1 MANIYI
7 HYPFCK
13 KACHYCNFHFSTKL
27 KNQSIVLEGIL
38 KEIELRS
45 DEIISPIESIY
56 FGGGSPS
63 LMEANCIEK
72 ILNNIFKK
80 YKIKNKL
87 EVTLELNPDDF
98 SKDYINKIKNY
109 GVNRVSLGVQ
119 SFDEFEMKLLNR
131 NHSAYQS
138 IKALDYISSLYDNFS
153 LDLIYGIPYSSMEKW
168 KNNIKIAL
176 EYKPPHLSCYSLTIE
191 PKTILNYKVERGEIE
206 LLDEKLVEKQYNY
219 LIRELELNGYKNY
232 EFSSFALPGYYSINN
247 SNYWN
252 GKSYI
257 GIGPS
262 AHSYDGKFT
271 RSWNTSNNIKY
282 TKAITSNK
290 LPFNEEKLNKNDL
303 YNEFIMT
310 GLRKDDGVSIEKV
323 RSLFGDKYKD
333 YLIKQSENHI
343 INKNMFFD
351 GDKIKISK
359 KAKFL
364 TDGLSSDLF
373 FIRY

>member
-98 SKDYINKIKNY
+98 SKDYLNKIKTY

-119 SFDEFEMKLLNR
+119 SFDEFDMKLLNR
-131 NHSAYQS
+131 NHSPYQS

-168 KNNIKIAL
+168 KNNIKTAL

-191 PKTILNYKVERGEIE
+191 PKTILNYKAEIGEVE

-219 LIRELELNGYKNY
+219 LIRELELKGYKNY

-282 TKAITSNK
+282 TKAITNNK
-290 LPFNEEKLNKNDL
+290 LPFYEEKLNINDL

-310 GLRKDDGVSIEKV
+310 GLRKEDGVSIEKV

-343 INKNMFFD
+343 INRNMFFD

>member
-1 MANIYI
+1 M
-7 HYPFCK
+7 
-13 KACHYCNFHFSTKL
+13 
-27 KNQSIVLEGIL
+27 
-38 KEIELRS
+38 
-45 DEIISPIESIY
+45 
-56 FGGGSPS
+56 
-63 LMEANCIEK
+63 
-72 ILNNIFKK
+72 
-80 YKIKNKL
+80 
-87 EVTLELNPDDF
+87 
-98 SKDYINKIKNY
+98 
-109 GVNRVSLGVQ
+109 
-119 SFDEFEMKLLNR
+119 
-131 NHSAYQS
+131 
-138 IKALDYISSLYDNFS
+138 
-153 LDLIYGIPYSSMEKW
+153 
-168 KNNIKIAL
+168 
-176 EYKPPHLSCYSLTIE
+176 
-191 PKTILNYKVERGEIE
+191 
-206 LLDEKLVEKQYNY
+206 
-219 LIRELELNGYKNY
+219 
-232 EFSSFALPGYYSINN
+232 PGYYSINN

-282 TKAITSNK
+282 TKAITNNK
-290 LPFNEEKLNKNDL
+290 LPFYEEKLNINDL

-310 GLRKDDGVSIEKV
+310 GLRKEDGVSIEKV

-343 INKNMFFD
+343 INRNMFFD

>member
-27 KNQSIVLEGIL
+27 KNQVIVFEGML

-45 DEIISPIESIY
+45 NEIKSPIESIY

-63 LMEANCIEK
+63 LMDANYIEK
-72 ILNNIFKK
+72 ILNKIIKK
-80 YKIKNKL
+80 YKVKSNL

-98 SKDYINKIKNY
+98 STYYLNKIKSF
-109 GVNRVSLGVQ
+109 GVNRISLGVQ
-119 SFDEFEMKLLNR
+119 SFDEFDMKLLNR
-131 NHSAYQS
+131 NHSPYQS
-138 IKALDYISSLYDNFS
+138 IKALDNISSLYDNFS
-153 LDLIYGIPYSSMEKW
+153 LDLIYGIPYSSIEKW
-168 KNNIKIAL
+168 KNNIKVAL

-191 PKTILNYKVERGEIE
+191 PKTRLNYKVLKGEIE
-206 LLDEKLVEKQYNY
+206 LLDEKHVEKQYNY
-219 LIRELELNGYKNY
+219 LVEKLELNGYKNY
-232 EFSSFALPGYYSINN
+232 EFSSFALPGYHSINN

-271 RSWNTSNNIKY
+271 RSWNISNNIKY
-282 TKAITSNK
+282 TKAIIDNQLPSNK
-290 LPFNEEKLNKNDL
+290 EKLNKNDL

-310 GLRKDDGVSIEKV
+310 GLRKEDGISLKKV
-323 RSLFGDKYKD
+323 NSLFGENYKN
-333 YLIKQSENHI
+333 YLIKQIEKHI
-343 INKNMFFD
+343 NNKNIDFN
-351 GDKIKISK
+351 GELIKISK

-373 FIRY
+373 FIED